1 MLALVL
7 RGATGQTLS
16 AYLQSRLWQPMG
28 AETSSLWRADSAG
41 LERAGGN
48 FNATA
53 RDYARLG
60 IVLAHDG
67 QRPDRPELGEIVP
80 AAYLIEATDSKQH
93 PPAFAPNKA
102 TPYFG
107 YGYQTWIFPGQQ
119 RRFALLGVYGQAIF
133 VDPARKLV
141 MVHLAANATA
151 AAGQTSMGR
160 ERTFLWQGVVGHYGP
175 W

>member
-1 MLALVL
+1 LLA
-7 RGATGQTLS
+7 
-16 AYLQSRLWQPMG
+16 Y
-28 AETSSLWRADSAG
+28 
-41 LERAGGN
+41 
-48 FNATA
+48 
-53 RDYARLG
+53 
-60 IVLAHDG
+60 DG
-67 QRPDRPELGEIVP
+67 RRPDRADLGEIVP
-80 AAYLIEATDSKQH
+80 TAYLIEATDWKQH

-151 AAGQTSMGR
+151 ATGQTTMGR